1 MDEMLQT
8 WTTFLCTILMTR
20 KLKTII
26 MPPLSDAGAPS
37 DDEEVDDNN
46 NAALSDAGAG
56 VLPAA
61 GIGALPAA

>member
-1 MDEMLQT
+1 
-8 WTTFLCTILMTR
+8 
-20 KLKTII
+20 

-46 NAALSDAGAG
+46 NAALSDARAG

-61 GIGALPAA
+61 VIGALPAA